1 MQGSVITRRGFL
13 GASVAFAALAERS
26 VSAENAPAAAKRGIR
41 VLFLG
46 TGASGWDP
54 KWAEKNANAR
64 RQSSVLLEG
73 KVLVDFTQCS
83 FDKLPQDCHPEVLFQ
98 THSHGDHYSPSA
110 AVKSGVKRMYVNET
124 WAAAAKR
131 EVEKAAGALSLPA
144 PEVIALP
151 FGKAVEECGLKI
163 TGVPAN
169 HSTSRVTDGVL
180 ERTSLYL
187 VEKGAARLLYATDT
201 AGIPGD
207 TARMI
212 GIDPH
217 ISPNNYKLYRDLSA
231 PFVHEPAPLT
241 AIIMEATNG
250 DLDDDFRMFV
260 HSGVKLVARTVNM
273 LKKTGRYK
281 PPAGQKAYLTH
292 LAIKYRDW
300 PAEKINAELP
310 DPLAAAYDG
319 FELMLG

>member
-1 MQGSVITRRGFL
+1 LSG
-13 GASVAFAALAERS
+13 E
-26 VSAENAPAAAKRGIR
+26 APAAAEGGIR

-46 TGASGWDP
+46 TGAAGWDP
-54 KWAEKNANAR
+54 KRADKDANAR
-64 RQSSVLLEG
+64 RQSSVLLDG

-83 FDKLPQDCHPEVLFQ
+83 FDKLPKDSRPEVLFQ
-98 THSHGDHYSPSA
+98 THSHGDHYSPVA

-131 EVEKAAGALSLPA
+131 GVEKAAAVLSLPA

-187 VEKGAARLLYATDT
+187 VEKGSARLLYATDT

-207 TARMI
+207 AARMI
-212 GIDPH
+212 GIDLH
-217 ISPNNYKLYRDLSA
+217 IRPDNYKRYSDLSA

-241 AIIMEATNG
+241 AIVMEATNG
-250 DLDDDFRMFV
+250 DLDEDFRMFV
-260 HSGVKLVARTVNM
+260 HSGVQLVARTVNM

-292 LAIKYRDW
+292 LGIKYRNW

-310 DPLAAAYDG
+310 ESLAAAYDG
-319 FELMLG
+319 LELTLG

>member
-13 GASVAFAALAERS
+13 GSSVAFAALAERS
-26 VSAENAPAAAKRGIR
+26 VLAENALAEEGGIR

-54 KWAEKNANAR
+54 TWAEKNANAR

-73 KVLVDFTQCS
+73 KVLIDFTQCS

-110 AVKSGVKRMYVNET
+110 TVKSGVKRMYVNET

-131 EVEKAAGALSLPA
+131 EVEKAAAELSLPA

-187 VEKGAARLLYATDT
+187 VEKGSARLLYATDT

-207 TARMI
+207 AARMI

-217 ISPNNYKLYRDLSA
+217 ITTGNYKLYRDLSA

-250 DLDDDFRMFV
+250 DLDEDFRMFV

-273 LKKTGRYK
+273 LKKTGHYK

-310 DPLAAAYDG
+310 EPLAAAYDG
-319 FELMLG
+319 LELMLG